1 MDAPKDLQPNMP
13 SAFLSAT
20 DSNRWCLRGCR
31 RGTLSGMDAAPEPTW
46 TYLRRVPHR
55 YACKRPQQ
63 TGAFAQSRQTLCARL
78 FCVGT
83 RASACSN
90 PTHSYRTRRCRPQ
103 DRWRR
108 AASSVGRRTG
118 ARRKSTALQESW
130 DTKTKTASRS
140 HCRPSGLHR
149 PANERCY
156 ATAAV
161 LPATTPRSR

>member
-1 MDAPKDLQPNMP
+1 M
-13 SAFLSAT
+13 
-20 DSNRWCLRGCR
+20 RGCR

-55 YACKRPQQ
+55 HACKRPQQ
-63 TGAFAQSRQTLCARL
+63 TEAFAQSRQTSCARL

-83 RASACSN
+83 SARARSN
-90 PTHSYRTRRCRPQ
+90 PTP
-103 DRWRR
+103 
-108 AASSVGRRTG
+108 
-118 ARRKSTALQESW
+118 LQESW
-130 DTKTKTASRS
+130 DTKTRTASRS
-140 HCRPSGLHR
+140 HCQPSGLHR